1 MENLK
6 NMKVS
11 IGLVIAIIVQA
22 FGLIWY
28 VAQLD
33 STVNN
38 LDTSVATIQEA
49 QTTVDIAV
57 LQADLENLKRL
68 VEDLDFE
75 SIEDKNK
82 QVLEAVWDMQ
92 EKISALE
99 TRDAVIEN
107 EMRTIMS
114 DHSGFSDVLKQ
125 LNLAGYGDSRTYG
138 DYD

>member
-33 STVNN
+33 STVTN
-38 LDTSVATIQEA
+38 LDTSVTSIQEA

-68 VEDLDFE
+68 VEDLNFE

-99 TRDAVIEN
+99 TKDAVIEN

>member
-33 STVNN
+33 STVTN
-38 LDTSVATIQEA
+38 LDTSVTSIQEA

-114 DHSGFSDVLKQ
+114 DHSGFNDVLKQ

>member
-38 LDTSVATIQEA
+38 LDTSVASIQEA

-114 DHSGFSDVLKQ
+114 DHSGFNDVLKQ